1 MAGSPMVKT
10 RLKRM
15 PDVATIAGKDGSN
28 ATLISEGL
36 LKCRCLGCAAVF
48 YSPSD
53 LIQCCPVCTGRE
65 IEKVWTRPQ
74 TLLVPE
80 NESPT
85 FFVSDLEDR
94 L

>member
-1 MAGSPMVKT
+1 MAEGAVVKT

-15 PDVATIAGKDGSN
+15 PDVATIAGKDGRS

-36 LKCRCLGCAAVF
+36 LKCRCRDCGVVF
-48 YSPSD
+48 SSPSD
-53 LIQCCPVCTGRE
+53 LIKCCPSCTGQA

-80 NESPT
+80 SESPT
-85 FFVSDLEDR
+85 FALPTVKP
-94 L
+94 

>member
-1 MAGSPMVKT
+1 MAEDPVVKT

-15 PDVATIAGKDGSN
+15 PQVATIMGKNGRN

-36 LKCRCLGCAAVF
+36 LKCRCLDCGVVF

-53 LIQCCPVCTGRE
+53 LIQCCPACVGKS

-80 NESPT
+80 SESPT
-85 FFVSDLEDR
+85 FLVHNPKR
-94 L
+94 

>member
-1 MAGSPMVKT
+1 MAEGGVIKT

-15 PDVATIAGKDGSN
+15 PDVATIAGKDGHS

-36 LKCRCLGCAAVF
+36 LKCRCLDCAVVF

-53 LIQCCPVCTGRE
+53 LIRCCPSCAGQS
-65 IEKVWTRPQ
+65 IEKVWARPQ

-80 NESPT
+80 SESPT
-85 FFVSDLEDR
+85 FALPSTKP
-94 L
+94 